1 MIGNFKKI
9 NFKNIVD
16 YIIVILLF
24 FLSIKKGG
32 FYISDGVTFNISILS
47 ISFIYFIYC
56 IFKKGLTNLLD
67 NLNEIKLK
75 NIFELDNIKNNIKK
89 IDYIN
94 ILFFVLSISYILPI
108 IFKTYI
114 NLYESFFE
122 VLRIFN
128 MFLIYNIVKRS
139 NNKKIYIKGFLAI
152 ILIQCFIGIDELGKM
167 YLESVLN
174 IFNSGYLDTNLTR
187 LSGTIQYA
195 NNLGIFIAMAF
206 VIVFDKFFKNQ
217 KKYIYVILAIFLS
230 SVLLTG
236 SRMVLLILII
246 ALIIYIFKM
255 KGIYNLNEMV
265 LVTTLLFLTSLIY
278 VTILSNYILLKSNFV
293 YIIFILFIFFN
304 YFCINIYKKV
314 KNNMKKY
321 NKEYNKENEKE
332 CDEKICNNSDINNK
346 IVGKILII
354 IFVIIVAYISVGM
367 YISKPLY
374 INSNQKDTKVYKNIY
389 GIKKGEDNKFK
400 IDIKDKEPDSRYEL
414 IVYEIYG
421 NYEGRVLNI
430 YEYYN
435 TSNGK
440 FEFDFK
446 ASEDSKYLNIY
457 INCYKGSILVD
468 NSKLNE
474 KNNILEYKILPSQL
488 INRLKDSFYG
498 STTVRDRIEYTKDS
512 FKIITK
518 SPSTF
523 IFGTGGEGFKNLY
536 KEVQILKYTS
546 TEVHNTYLQ
555 IFVESGIIGFLCII
569 GIVILSLKNSKNN
582 IVKLVY
588 IMFLV
593 YSIFDISFSYM
604 LSQAIFGI
612 IIGILEKVN
621 KQDKTKMEIG

>member
-1 MIGNFKKI
+1 MIENLKKI

-16 YIIVILLF
+16 YIMVILLF

-47 ISFIYFIYC
+47 ISFIYFIC
-56 IFKKGLTNLLD
+56 CVLKRGSTNILS
-67 NLNEIKLK
+67 NLNVIKLK
-75 NIFELDNIKNNIKK
+75 NIFDLDNIKNNIKK

-94 ILFFVLSISYILPI
+94 ILFFALSISYILPI
-108 IFKTYI
+108 IFKTYT
-114 NLYESFFE
+114 NLYESSFE
-122 VLRIFN
+122 FLRIFN

-139 NNKKIYIKGFLAI
+139 NNKKIYIKGFLVI
-152 ILIQCFIGIDELGKM
+152 ILIQCLIGIDELGKM
-167 YLESVLN
+167 YLEPILN
-174 IFNSGYLDTNLTR
+174 IFNSGYLDINLTR

-206 VIVFDKFFKNQ
+206 VIVLDNFFKNQ
-217 KKYIYVILAIFLS
+217 KNYIYVILAIFLS

-236 SRMVLLILII
+236 SRMVFLILII
-246 ALIIYIFKM
+246 ALIIYIFKR
-255 KGIYNLNEMV
+255 KNTYNLNEMA

-278 VTILSNYILLKSNFV
+278 VTILSNYILLKSNLV
-293 YIIFILFIFFN
+293 YIIFILFVLFN
-304 YFCINIYKKV
+304 YLCINIYIKV
-314 KNNMKKY
+314 KNNIKKC
-321 NKEYNKENEKE
+321 NKENEKKY
-332 CDEKICNNSDINNK
+332 DKKRGNNNINNK
-346 IVGKILII
+346 IFGKILIL
-354 IFVIIVAYISVGM
+354 IFVVIIAYISVGM

-374 INSNQKDTKVYKNIY
+374 INSNQKDTKVYRNIY

-414 IVYEIYG
+414 IIYEIQG

-457 INCYKGSILVD
+457 INCYKGSVLVD
-468 NSKLNE
+468 NAKLNE

-488 INRLKDSFYG
+488 INRLKDSLYG

-536 KEVQILKYTS
+536 KEVQTLKYTS

-588 IMFLV
+588 IMFLI
-593 YSIFDISFSYM
+593 YAIFDISFSYM
-604 LSQAIFGI
+604 LSQAIFSI
-612 IIGILEKVN
+612 IIGILEKGN
-621 KQDKTKMEIG
+621 KQERIKMEIR